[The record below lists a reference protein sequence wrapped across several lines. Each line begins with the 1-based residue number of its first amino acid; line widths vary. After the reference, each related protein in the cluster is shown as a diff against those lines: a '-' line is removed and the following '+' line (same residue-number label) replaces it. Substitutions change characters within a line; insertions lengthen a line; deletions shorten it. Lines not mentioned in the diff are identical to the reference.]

1 MCLDLFVSVVSPV
14 HQPGTPAK
22 SVRPIQL
29 SQWSLLRQSRRRI
42 SSNLHW
48 VSHWQLIAY
57 KRDYIDIRGMRLM
70 PAASTNHKNT
80 RDHSGPCNHEA
91 AALKMWNMSFHL
103 HKLTPTL
110 LAKVPDEHHEAVP
123 TTTWRTTLYTSF
135 IAAQAKCAQLYV
147 RETAG
152 THPWRPALQRTPC
165 WTLNTAE
172 TRQTCW
178 WA

>member
-29 SQWSLLRQSRRRI
+29 SQWSLLQSRRRI

-70 PAASTNHKNT
+70 RWSK
-80 RDHSGPCNHEA
+80 R
-91 AALKMWNMSFHL
+91 LRQ
-103 HKLTPTL
+103 
-110 LAKVPDEHHEAVP
+110 P
-123 TTTWRTTLYTSF
+123 TT
-135 IAAQAKCAQLYV
+135 
-147 RETAG
+147 
-152 THPWRPALQRTPC
+152 RTPGTTPGHAIMKRRHWKC
-165 WTLNTAE
+165 GTCLFICTNWHQRYWPKSQMNITKQFRQLPDVQHCIRHLLRHRPSALSSTFVKLPGRTLD
-172 TRQTCW
+172 TRRFKEHL
-178 WA
+178 AGH